1 MNARKDETKECP
13 FENGNQITVT
23 EFDLDEKH
31 NDVYLGRYDLEL
43 NEAGEFTLPEEW
55 RSLAGASRKVWCVLD
70 FHESCLNLVPWVA
83 MMEEFAALRETA
95 TTDPE
100 ARKMLTRIS
109 ERGCEIDVGASGGIV
124 LPESLRQAIGMKGE
138 VSLIGAFKTIKIWPR
153 SALPLAETIS
163 EDDFT
168 RALEDERKDG

>member
-1 MNARKDETKECP
+1 MNARKNEMKECQ

-31 NDVYLGRYDLEL
+31 NGVYLGRYDLEL

-70 FHESCLNLVPWVA
+70 FHEPCLNLVPWVA
-83 MMEEFAALRETA
+83 VTEEFAALRETA

-100 ARKMLTRIS
+100 ARKTLTRIS
-109 ERGCEIDVGASGGIV
+109 ERGREIDVGASGGIV
-124 LPESLRQAIGMKGE
+124 LPESLRQAIGMKRE
-138 VSLIGAFKTIKIWPR
+138 VSLIGSFKAIKIWPR
-153 SALPLAETIS
+153 SALLLAETIS
-163 EDDFT
+163 EDDLT
-168 RALEDERKDG
+168 RTLEDGGNEG

>member
-1 MNARKDETKECP
+1 MNVENEQCAAADEGLP
-13 FENGNQITVT
+13 
-23 EFDLDEKH
+23 D
-31 NDVYLGRYDLEL
+31 DVYLGRYDLEL

-55 RSLAGASRKVWCVLD
+55 GSLAGASRKVWCVPD
-70 FHESCLNLVPWVA
+70 VHEPCLNLVPWVA
-83 MMEEFAALRETA
+83 MMEELAALRKAA

-100 ARKMLTRIS
+100 ARKTLTRIS

>member
-1 MNARKDETKECP
+1 MNVENEQCAAADEGLP
-13 FENGNQITVT
+13 DG
-23 EFDLDEKH
+23 
-31 NDVYLGRYDLEL
+31 VYLGRYDLEL
-43 NEAGEFTLPEEW
+43 NEAGGFTLPEEW
-55 RSLAGASRKVWCVLD
+55 NGLVGASRKVWCVPD
-70 FHESCLNLVPWVA
+70 FHEPCLNLVPWVA
-83 MMEEFAALRETA
+83 MMEELAALRETA

-100 ARKMLTRIS
+100 ARKMLKQIS